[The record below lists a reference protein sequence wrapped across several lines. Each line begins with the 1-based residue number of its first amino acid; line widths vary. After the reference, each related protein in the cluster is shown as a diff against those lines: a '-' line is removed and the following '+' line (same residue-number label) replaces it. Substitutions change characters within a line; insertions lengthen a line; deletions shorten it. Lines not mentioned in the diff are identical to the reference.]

1 MATAM
6 ARRSAPPQNR
16 DLQLVC
22 LTARPADLARSL
34 ASFGR
39 HMGSR
44 RVVIAAPMAAHAAV
58 RGVMARAGMSG
69 VLLGDEELVS
79 GIGGVADHAT
89 RNFVL
94 RRALYAHAA
103 VDPVFVALDD
113 DAILLRP
120 LPDGHFYDGRR
131 AILRYSHA
139 DMANWKCSPFETP
152 RSYDRAQWETARRLA
167 ASGLPR
173 MGFGAHQPQIIV
185 KADFAEAVAAL
196 ARDQTVPLDEWS
208 AYGNF
213 ALAKWPE
220 RYRALKSTTLF
231 WPGRYGS
238 WMPDW
243 FDPDVWFENYY
254 AANYEKGGPAFEAG
268 IDDAADWRIKRDFC
282 AAGYATGRMAH
293 MLNEL
298 SCGAPLRLEAADGEL
313 RLNAT
318 RLLAIPG
325 PVLRI
330 AVAGDRELRARYVM
344 RRAGRPVPECAAPA
358 QRVGPRADL
367 CLRMPREEGEYD
379 VELSLGRANT
389 AVTLHLPLSVLPAPV
404 IGNV

>member
-1 MATAM
+1 MSAIM
-6 ARRSAPPQNR
+6 ARRTALPKNR

-22 LTARPADLARSL
+22 LTARPDDLARSL

-44 RVVIAAPMAAHAAV
+44 RVAIAAPIAAHADV
-58 RGVMARAGMSG
+58 RGVMAQAGMSG
-69 VLLGDEELVS
+69 PLLGDEELVS
-79 GIGGVADHAT
+79 GIGGIADHAT
-89 RNFVL
+89 RNFAL

-113 DAILLRP
+113 DSILLRP
-120 LPDGHFYDGRR
+120 LPDGHFHDGRR
-131 AILRYSHA
+131 AQLRYSHA
-139 DMANWKCSPFETP
+139 DMASWKCSPFETP

-167 ASGLPR
+167 AAGLSR

-196 ARDQTVPLDEWS
+196 AQDETAPLDEWS

-220 RYRALKSTTLF
+220 RYRALKTTTLF

-243 FDPDVWFENYY
+243 FDVEVWFENFY
-254 AANYEKGGPAFEAG
+254 AANYEKDGIASRAG
-268 IDDAADWRIKRDFC
+268 IGADADWRIKRDFC

-298 SCGAPLRLEAADGEL
+298 SCGAPLRLEAADGEIS
-313 RLNAT
+313 LNTT

-330 AVAGDRELRARYVM
+330 AVAGDRQLRARYVM
-344 RRAGRPVPECAAPA
+344 RKAGRPAPESVAPA
-358 QRVGPRADL
+358 QMVGPHADL
-367 CLRMPREEGEYD
+367 CLRMPREEGEYE
-379 VELSLGRANT
+379 VELSVGSANK
-389 AVTLHLPLSVLPAPV
+389 ASTLLLPLSVLPAPV